1 MIRVVAV
8 EDEPLAL
15 RHLVKMLE
23 ELPGVKV
30 VAEAAN
36 GLEGLRAIQEARP
49 DAVFLDIR
57 MPGIDGLEL
66 MQLLPEPRPALI
78 FTTAH
83 KDHALDAFEG
93 GAVHYLLKPISRV
106 GVAQALSRV
115 RPAQDPL
122 QQEWLRIPVR
132 LKGSR
137 RLLRLDEVDALVA
150 GLGDCLA
157 WTAEGQLRVEGTLA
171 HWEERL
177 AGSGFKRVHRNALV
191 RLAAVREVLESDEL
205 VLPSGRLPIA
215 KRRMEEI
222 QRMLGL

>member
-23 ELPGVKV
+23 ELPGVRV
-30 VAEAAN
+30 VAEASH
-36 GLEGLRAIQEARP
+36 GLEGLAAIQETRP

-57 MPGIDGLEL
+57 MPGMDGLEL
-66 MQLLPEPRPALI
+66 MRMLPEPRPALI

-150 GLGDCLA
+150 DLGDCLA

-191 RLAAVREVLESDEL
+191 RLAAVREVLETDEL
-205 VLPSGRLPIA
+205 LLPSGRLAIA
-215 KRRMEEI
+215 KRRMDEI

>member
-1 MIRVVAV
+1 MIRVIVV

-15 RHLVKMLE
+15 RHLVRMLE
-23 ELPGVKV
+23 ELPGVQV
-30 VAEAAN
+30 VAEASH
-36 GLEGLRAIQEARP
+36 GLAGLRAIQDMKP

-57 MPGIDGLEL
+57 MPGLDGLEL
-66 MQLLPEPRPALI
+66 MRMLPEPRPALI

-93 GAVHYLLKPISRV
+93 GAIHYLLKPISRV

-115 RPAQDPL
+115 RPMQDPL

-132 LKGSR
+132 LKDSR

-150 GLGDCLA
+150 DLGDCLA
-157 WTAEGQLRVEGTLA
+157 WTTEGRLRVEGTLG

-177 AGSGFKRVHRNALV
+177 AGSGFRRVHRNALV
-191 RLAAVREVLESDEL
+191 RLEAVREVSENDEL
-205 VLPSGRLPIA
+205 VLSSGRLAIA
-215 KRRMEEI
+215 KRRMDEI
-222 QRMLGL
+222 KRMLGI

>member
-1 MIRVVAV
+1 MIRVVVV

-23 ELPGVKV
+23 ELPGVRV
-30 VAEAAN
+30 VAEASH

-57 MPGIDGLEL
+57 MPGLDGLEL
-66 MQLLPEPRPALI
+66 MRLLPEPRPALI

-93 GAVHYLLKPISRV
+93 GAIHYLLKPISRV

-150 GLGDCLA
+150 DLGDCLA
-157 WTAEGQLRVEGTLA
+157 WTSEGRLRVEGTLG

-177 AGSGFKRVHRNALV
+177 AGSGFRRVHRNALV
-191 RLAAVREVLESDEL
+191 RLEAVREVSENDEL
-205 VLPSGRLPIA
+205 VLPSGRLAIA
-215 KRRMEEI
+215 KRRMDEI
-222 QRMLGL
+222 KRILGV